1 MMSDDP
7 IREMIE
13 YHSEAFCTAYV
24 IVATTETV
32 EGEPKFYITTL
43 NGQTASTTLGL
54 LESASA
60 GEKYRIARFFAQNME
75 EEED

>member
-7 IREMIE
+7 IRDMIE
-13 YHSEAFCTAYV
+13 YQAEALCTAYV
-24 IVATTETV
+24 IVATTETI

-43 NGQTASTTLGL
+43 TNQTASTTLGL

-60 GEKYRIARFFAQNME
+60 GEKYRIAKSFGQHY
-75 EEED
+75 DD